1 MIETLLQ
8 YPWIINILIALF
20 VLIRLR
26 MGLTKGL
33 LLMLFELLSLGI
45 ALLFASMLLPVV
57 SSQWMIV
64 NISDANINTEILE
77 AISGLANQIVWFF
90 ILFAIGSLLMLLVTP
105 LIKVISKVPIFKPIN
120 SFFGAMFSLIGTWI
134 WLFIVSLI
142 LMLPWIPSGSTLVN
156 QSWFAPIQTHTLTL
170 FDEET
175 RNDTVQAS
183 KILFTILTDPDQVSD
198 DERAYVKQWLLKLG
212 LDEAIINQFLEGN

>member
-134 WLFIVSLI
+134 WLFIFSLI

>member
-134 WLFIVSLI
+134 WLFIFSLI
-142 LMLPWIPSGSTLVN
+142 LMLPWIASGSTLVN
-156 QSWFAPIQTHTLTL
+156 QSWFALIQTHTLTL

>member
-8 YPWIINILIALF
+8 YPWILNILIALF

-45 ALLFASMLLPVV
+45 ALLFASMLLPYV

-64 NISDANINTEILE
+64 NISDANINSAILE
-77 AISGLANQIVWFF
+77 TISKLANQIVWFF
-90 ILFAIGSLLMLLVTP
+90 ILFAIGSLLMLLLTP
-105 LIKVISKVPIFKPIN
+105 MIKVISKIPIFKPIN
-120 SFFGAMFSLIGTWI
+120 GFFGAVFSLIGTWI
-134 WLFIVSLI
+134 WLFIFSLI

-156 QSWFAPIQTHTLTL
+156 QSWFSPIQTHTLTL
-170 FDEET
+170 FEE
-175 RNDTVQAS
+175 DTISETFQYS
-183 KILFTILTDPDQVSD
+183 KILFTLFTNPDQVSD
-198 DERAYVKQWLLKLG
+198 DERASIKQWLLQLG